1 MADRRGRQPRGRPFD
16 RRLIDGIDVHPEKRS
31 AVRRGARRAIIGW
44 VVALAALLMSL
55 APSAAAAAPREIW
68 QALRSQDGLV
78 ILFRHAIAPGGG
90 DPPGFRLGD
99 CSTQRNLSAEGR
111 AQARRIG
118 AELREAGVPI
128 ASVRSSRWCR
138 ALDTARLMSVGTVR
152 PTPALD
158 SVFTAPADRAE
169 RQRQAT
175 ERLIRAH
182 RDADGVLVLVGH
194 QANIVDL
201 TGVAPQSGEGV
212 VVRARAD
219 GRIEFVGRLPAP

>member
-1 MADRRGRQPRGRPFD
+1 M
-16 RRLIDGIDVHPEKRS
+16 
-31 AVRRGARRAIIGW
+31 
-44 VVALAALLMSL
+44 VALAALLVSL
-55 APSAAAAAPREIW
+55 APSAATASPGETW

-78 ILFRHAIAPGGG
+78 ILYRHAIAPGGG

-99 CSTQRNLSAEGR
+99 CATQRNLSAQGR

-118 AELREAGVPI
+118 AELREARVPI
-128 ASVRSSRWCR
+128 ALVRSSRWCR
-138 ALDTARLMSVGTVR
+138 ALDTARLMAVGTVR

-169 RQRQAT
+169 RQRRAT

-194 QANIVDL
+194 QANIIDL

-212 VVRARAD
+212 VVRAGAD
-219 GRIEFVGRLPAP
+219 GRIEVVGRLPAPPG